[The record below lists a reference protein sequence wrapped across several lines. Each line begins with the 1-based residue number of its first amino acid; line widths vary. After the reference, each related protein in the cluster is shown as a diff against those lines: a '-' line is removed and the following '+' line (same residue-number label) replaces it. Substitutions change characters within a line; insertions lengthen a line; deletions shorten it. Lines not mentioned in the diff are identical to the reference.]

1 MVYLVPPG
9 RGCWSPLVLQWDTK
23 RRDELPLQI
32 DLKVGD
38 RVAVLGSVWRVQKV
52 VQ

>member
-9 RGCWSPLVLQWDTK
+9 RGRWSPLVLQWDAK
-23 RRDELPLQI
+23 RRDELPLPI
-32 DLKVGD
+32 DLKAGD
-38 RVAVLGSVWRVQKV
+38 LVPVMGSWWRVQRV